1 MATRALNIPQLGA
14 APIGRTEAATMVG
27 LALSSA
33 LMALGALV
41 VALLAWVVV
50 FVPHVT
56 DSLADAGFRF
66 AFHDDY
72 LRRDALE
79 TLGFEL
85 AVAWVLIFL
94 AILWWRGGVF
104 RALANAQTGGRHGN

>member
-1 MATRALNIPQLGA
+1 MATRPWENLPTRV
-14 APIGRTEAATMVG
+14 APIGNGDARHMLG

-33 LMALGALV
+33 LMAIGVQV
-41 VALLAWVVV
+41 VALLAWAMSL
-50 FVPHVT
+50 VPHLT

>member
-14 APIGRTEAATMVG
+14 ARIDRAEAATMIG

-33 LMALGALV
+33 LVAIGALV
-41 VALLAWVVV
+41 VALLTWVLV

-85 AVAWVLIFL
+85 SFAWLLTFL

-104 RALANAQTGGRHGN
+104 RDLSNPQAGGHHGN

>member
-1 MATRALNIPQLGA
+1 MATRALNMPLLGA
-14 APIGRTEAATMVG
+14 ARIGRTEAATMIG

-33 LMALGALV
+33 LMAIGALV
-41 VALLAWVVV
+41 VALLVWVMV

-56 DSLADAGFRF
+56 DSLAVAGFRF

-85 AVAWVLIFL
+85 TFAWLLIFL

-104 RALANAQTGGRHGN
+104 RALSNPQTGGHHGN

>member
-1 MATRALNIPQLGA
+1 MATRPWENLPARA
-14 APIGRTEAATMVG
+14 APIGRGDTRHLLG
-27 LALSSA
+27 LAMSSA
-33 LMALGALV
+33 LMAIGV
-41 VALLAWVVV
+41 EVEALLAWAMAL
-50 FVPHVT
+50 VPHLT

-66 AFHDDY
+66 ALHDDY

-85 AVAWVLIFL
+85 AVAWLVIFL

-104 RALANAQTGGRHGN
+104 RALAKAQTGGHHGN

>member
-1 MATRALNIPQLGA
+1 MATRALHTPVMGA
-14 APIGRTEAATMVG
+14 TRIGRAEAADMIG

-33 LMALGALV
+33 LMAIGALV
-41 VALLAWVVV
+41 VALLSWVVV
-50 FVPHVT
+50 FLPHVT

-85 AVAWVLIFL
+85 TFAWLLIFL

-104 RALANAQTGGRHGN
+104 RALSNPQAGGHHGN

>member
-1 MATRALNIPQLGA
+1 MATRALSTLPLGA
-14 APIGRTEAATMVG
+14 APIDRTEAAYMIG

-33 LMALGALV
+33 LMAIGALV
-41 VALLAWVVV
+41 VALLVWVAV

-66 AFHDDY
+66 AFHDDF

-85 AVAWVLIFL
+85 LFAWLVTFL

-104 RALANAQTGGRHGN
+104 RALYNPQAGGHHGN

>member
-1 MATRALNIPQLGA
+1 MATRALSTPQLGA
-14 APIGRTEAATMVG
+14 ARIGRTEAAYMIG

-33 LMALGALV
+33 LMAIGALV
-41 VALLAWVVV
+41 VTLLAWVVV
-50 FVPHVT
+50 FLPHVT

-72 LRRDALE
+72 LRHDALE

-85 AVAWVLIFL
+85 TFAWLLIFL

-104 RALANAQTGGRHGN
+104 RALSKSETGGLHGN

>member
-1 MATRALNIPQLGA
+1 METRAVNTLPLGI
-14 APIGRTEAATMVG
+14 APIGRAEAATMIC

-33 LMALGALV
+33 LMAIGV
-41 VALLAWVVV
+41 MVAGLLTWVAV
-50 FVPHVT
+50 FVPHLSN
-56 DSLADAGFRF
+56 SLAVAGFNF
-66 AFHDDY
+66 AFHDDS

-85 AVAWVLIFL
+85 AVAWLLIFL

>member
-14 APIGRTEAATMVG
+14 ARIDRTEAATMIG

-33 LMALGALV
+33 LMAIGALV
-41 VALLAWVVV
+41 FALLTWVVV

-56 DSLADAGFRF
+56 DSLAVAGFRF
-66 AFHDDY
+66 AFHDDN

-85 AVAWVLIFL
+85 SFAWLLTFL

-104 RALANAQTGGRHGN
+104 RALSNPQAGGHHGN

>member
-1 MATRALNIPQLGA
+1 MATRPWENLSTRA
-14 APIGRTEAATMVG
+14 APIGRGDARHMLG
-27 LALSSA
+27 LAISSA
-33 LMALGALV
+33 LMAIGVQV
-41 VALLAWVVV
+41 VALLAWATLL
-50 FVPHVT
+50 VPHLT

-85 AVAWVLIFL
+85 SFAWLLTFL

-104 RALANAQTGGRHGN
+104 RALSNPQAGGHHGN

>member
-1 MATRALNIPQLGA
+1 MATRALNTLPLGA
-14 APIGRTEAATMVG
+14 APIGRTEAATMIG

-33 LMALGALV
+33 LMAIGALV

-50 FVPHVT
+50 FLPHVT

-85 AVAWVLIFL
+85 TFAWLLIFL

-104 RALANAQTGGRHGN
+104 RALSNPQAGGHHGN

>member
-1 MATRALNIPQLGA
+1 METRPWENVSLRAT
-14 APIGRTEAATMVG
+14 PIGRGDARHMLG
-27 LALSSA
+27 LAMSSA
-33 LMALGALV
+33 LMAIGVEVA
-41 VALLAWVVV
+41 ALLAWAMSL
-50 FVPHVT
+50 VPHLT

-79 TLGFEL
+79 SLAFEL
-85 AVAWVLIFL
+85 AVAWLMIFL

-104 RALANAQTGGRHGN
+104 RALANARTGGRHGN